1 MNAALVRLV
10 VYSVLYVI
18 TLTQAH
24 AAPPQSCVD
33 KFVGNWSYSGGTTYI
48 HPDGTANPVCFM
60 CVSVQTWTC
69 SGDTYIITGPTS
81 YTATLSA
88 DGTQMVGSAGVA
100 IRIDGTVVK
109 GPSSPPDQSGLTFT
123 ADPFTNETPRN
134 LAHAIWLAKGYAVAA
149 QASEQICTYD
159 QQMKAAENYRT
170 AARFFAQAHDVT
182 NENLVVNAAKA
193 ASSRADE
200 CDKRKTASRNK
211 PKSDSQQGSGDEQ
224 DRCEAQAANMRNVA
238 ASASP
243 KELAMFRVLAEGTGC
258 HIPRVSGEGDVNDSK
273 RGGCIRA
280 KIRLRGVKM
289 AAKEIEELLAR
300 AKCPRDVSQPT
311 TGSTNR

>member
-1 MNAALVRLV
+1 MNSAFLRLV
-10 VYSVLYVI
+10 VYSALSVI
-18 TLTQAH
+18 TLTQAQ
-24 AAPPQSCVD
+24 AAPPQSCVN

-60 CVSVQTWTC
+60 CVNVQTWTC

-81 YTATLSA
+81 YTARLSA

-100 IRIDGTVVK
+100 VRVDGTVVK
-109 GPSSPPDQSGLTFT
+109 GQPSPPDQSGLTFV

-170 AARFFAQAHDVT
+170 AARFFAQAHDAT

-193 ASSRADE
+193 ASNRADE
-200 CDKRKTASRNK
+200 CEKRKTASGNK
-211 PKSDSQQGSGDEQ
+211 HKGVSGQGSGGGQ
-224 DRCEAQAANMRNVA
+224 DKCEAQAANMRNIA
-238 ASASP
+238 TSASP
-243 KELAMFRVLAEGTGC
+243 GQLAMLRVIAEGTGC
-258 HIPRVSGEGDVNDSK
+258 HIPRISGEADVNDS
-273 RGGCIRA
+273 RRSGCVRA
-280 KIRLRGVKM
+280 RIRLREVKM
-289 AAKEIEELLAR
+289 ATNAIEELLVR
-300 AKCPRDVSQPT
+300 AKCPRAVSQPT
-311 TGSTNR
+311 MGSTNR